1 MRKNGRTTSECQRWR
16 CGGCGTSQV
25 RVREERAR
33 MAEFRAF
40 LAWATGKESM
50 EEAAARLGVTGRSF
64 ARCIAWCRNVR
75 PAIPADGVVHDCI
88 EADGTY
94 TGHGWCLL
102 VATDGNGRP
111 VAWQWCDAEKKA
123 SYRALFRRI
132 ARPGALV
139 CDGGAGCIAAAREEW
154 SGIRV
159 QRYLVHVLCNAGRD
173 LTNRPNTD
181 TGRELL
187 ALARALTGVDDG
199 EKASEWLSVIGGILA
214 LTVTD
219 RRARDLSG
227 NAISVPCSSR
237 VYARNGE
244 RDRRH

>member
-1 MRKNGRTTSECQRWR
+1 
-16 CGGCGTSQV
+16 
-25 RVREERAR
+25 
-33 MAEFRAF
+33 MAKFRAF

-64 ARCIAWCRNVR
+64 ARCIAWCRDVR

-102 VATDGNGRP
+102 VATDRNGRP
-111 VAWQWCDAEKKA
+111 VAWQWCDAEKNA

-199 EKASEWLSVIGGILA
+199 ENASEWLSVIGGILA

>member
-1 MRKNGRTTSECQRWR
+1 M
-16 CGGCGTSQV
+16 
-25 RVREERAR
+25 
-33 MAEFRAF
+33 
-40 LAWATGKESM
+40 
-50 EEAAARLGVTGRSF
+50 
-64 ARCIAWCRNVR
+64 
-75 PAIPADGVVHDCI
+75 
-88 EADGTY
+88 
-94 TGHGWCLL
+94 
-102 VATDGNGRP
+102 
-111 VAWQWCDAEKKA
+111 
-123 SYRALFRRI
+123 
-132 ARPGALV
+132 
-139 CDGGAGCIAAAREEW
+139 CDGGAGCIAAAREEWSGIRVQRYLVHVLCNAGRDLTNRPNTDTGRELLALATGCIAAAREEW